1 MMMIR
6 GGTRRVLI
14 HNTIIVATERTRYKH
29 TVRFKS
35 TAAATDADVSTYAFS
50 EHANTTKKSIPN
62 FHDTKTAYASKSTP
76 ELLRSYLVF
85 QACEHPFLV
94 SNARQLLH
102 ISNHILG
109 KGMTQRIMKQSF
121 FAHFCAGESSGD
133 IQPTIETLRK
143 HGVGGIL
150 DYAAEAEA
158 DTCSGGNRVNSSS
171 SNQPARV
178 YDYKCEVECD
188 RHLDVFRSCI
198 HAVRDVTPDGFAA
211 VKLTALGNPLLLERL
226 STAIVEM
233 KRMFAKLDCNG
244 DGVVDWDEFDRG
256 YRLYFNDADEMVPEY
271 INRLDPSSTG
281 AIDYISWSRYITF
294 RDLPKLTASCRDI
307 GPLALAAPSREEIE
321 LLDNMTRRVEA
332 VAEEAANCG
341 VRLLIDAEQTYM
353 QPGIDNLTV
362 NLQQKYNCR
371 ETQERP
377 IIFNTYQ
384 CYLKDMPERMMTDL
398 KRSEQLAYH
407 FAAKLVRGAYMHGE
421 RVRAKEMGYP
431 SPIHDTI
438 EDTHKC
444 YDESVEYILRHRL
457 EHNSKSEVLLG
468 SHNQPSIEKAI
479 RLMNELDMSA
489 GSDQGIVHFA
499 QLLGMSDHLT
509 FGLGK
514 QGYRAYK
521 YVPYG
526 KVDEVMPYLLR
537 RAEENSTL
545 LGSSNKEK
553 EMLGREIKRRIFG

>member
-1 MMMIR
+1 
-6 GGTRRVLI
+6 V
-14 HNTIIVATERTRYKH
+14 HY
-29 TVRFKS
+29 FKS
-35 TAAATDADVSTYAFS
+35 TVNVATDADISSTLTYYAS
-50 EHANTTKKSIPN
+50 SGDTNKSTIPN
-62 FHDTKTAYASKSTP
+62 FHDTKTTYASKTTP

-85 QACEHPFLV
+85 QACKHPFLV

-109 KGMTQRIMKQSF
+109 KGMTQWIMKQSF
-121 FAHFCAGESSGD
+121 FAHFCAGESSAD

-150 DYAAEAEA
+150 DYAAEADTAA
-158 DTCSGGNRVNSSS
+158 DHKLN

-233 KRMFAKLDCNG
+233 KRMFANLDCNG

-271 INRLDPSSTG
+271 INRLDPSNTG

-294 RDLPKLTASCRDI
+294 RDLPKLAASCRDI
-307 GPLALAAPSREEIE
+307 GPLALAAPSKEEIE

-341 VRLLIDAEQTYM
+341 VRLLIDAEQSYM

-421 RVRAKEMGYP
+421 RARAKEMGYP

-479 RLMNELDMSA
+479 RLMNELDMTA
-489 GSDQGIVHFA
+489 GSDQAIVHFA

-526 KVDEVMPYLLR
+526 KVDEVVPYLLR

-545 LGSSNKEK
+545 LGNSNKEK
-553 EMLGREIKRRIFG
+553 EMIGREIKRRIFG